1 MHCQR
6 RFDRQKPMLFSLMK
20 INITLLV
27 AASLLLGGLILSRED
42 SQNKTPSLSENDL
55 LERFSIEK
63 FDKKIVAPDFS
74 LQDLNGRTVRL
85 RDLRGKV
92 VFLNFWAT
100 WCPSCKLE
108 MPQMMELEK
117 EFSELGLVILT
128 VNFQEEAES
137 VKEFFI
143 QHHLAF
149 TTVLD
154 RRSEVFGMYQSW
166 SLPTTYLISRN
177 GEIEG
182 KVVGYRDWH
191 RDPARAFFRQL
202 LESKT

>member
-55 LERFSIEK
+55 LKRFSIEK
-63 FDKKIVAPDFS
+63 VDKKIIAPDFS
-74 LQDLNGRTVRL
+74 LQDLNGRTIRL

-117 EFSELGLVILT
+117 EFGPMGLVILT
-128 VNFQEEAES
+128 VNFQEEPES
-137 VKEFFI
+137 VKEFFV
-143 QHHLAF
+143 QHSLAF

-154 RRSEVFGMYQSW
+154 RKSEVFGMYQSW
-166 SLPTTYLISRN
+166 SLPTTYLINRN
-177 GEIEG
+177 GEIQG
-182 KVVGYRDWH
+182 KGIGYRDWH
-191 RDPARAFFRQL
+191 GDPARAFFRQL

>member
-1 MHCQR
+1 
-6 RFDRQKPMLFSLMK
+6 MK
-20 INITLLV
+20 AKVTFLIVVL
-27 AASLLLGGLILSRED
+27 LLLGGLLLSRND
-42 SQNKTPSLSENDL
+42 SHDEIPPLRDTHL
-55 LERFSIEK
+55 LGRFSIEK